1 MSCNLR
7 PKGLGGAGFV
17 LGDPGV
23 GIGTTVAVKAMK
35 DQVPEECSAR
45 ARVTEM
51 KWQTGAMSEGF
62 SDHGK

>member
-17 LGDPGV
+17 LGDPSV

-51 KWQTGAMSEGF
+51 K
-62 SDHGK
+62 